1 MTAVIDKNGKS
12 AIVKNLPLLSDILQ
26 NAFDLRRESRVSG
39 QILSANS
46 SKKVVKNAKP
56 GQPTEQRL
64 AEIEAAV
71 NTAALHMVFK
81 LNDSAF
87 RPVFADIMQWS
98 DHGLP
103 QLDVLGRCLRQ
114 QSVYGFLHLFFDR
127 LKSAVTSYAAY
138 MVDGAA
144 VSLRAAHIGTNI
156 EERNLWARI
165 LQTLK
170 AAFEHDEGNSGNA
183 NAAGAANGHGSGGG
197 FWQVPTHFSAV
208 APALVE
214 QFAKA
219 KELHNNGAPGF
230 AVEYLVPAVVEL
242 AKAAHAAD
250 HQKELNGLLLKR
262 LQHSTNTAER
272 LALVQCQQ
280 ALAEEVG
287 EEWLAMLPEML
298 PLISELQEDSDEAID
313 RETTKWIHKIEEV
326 LGESLDAMLQ

>member
-1 MTAVIDKNGKS
+1 MPATSIKALGK
-12 AIVKNLPLLSDILQ
+12 A
-26 NAFDLRRESRVSG
+26 AA
-39 QILSANS
+39 ANE
-46 SKKVVKNAKP
+46 K
-56 GQPTEQRL
+56 RL
-64 AEIEAAV
+64 VEIEAAV

-87 RPVFADIMQWS
+87 RPMFADLMQWC
-98 DHGLP
+98 DNGLP
-103 QLDVLGRCLRQ
+103 QLDAMGRCLRQ

-138 MVDGAA
+138 VVDGAA
-144 VSLRAAHIGTNI
+144 VALRAARVGNSL
-156 EERNLWARI
+156 EDRALWSRI

-170 AAFEHDEGNSGNA
+170 AAFEYDEANSGNA
-183 NAAGAANGHGSGGG
+183 AAGHGAGGHGSGGGG
-197 FWQVPTHFSAV
+197 FWQVPTHFAAV

-219 KELHNNGAPGF
+219 KDLFNGGAGGL
-230 AVEYLVPAVVEL
+230 AVEVLVPAVVEL
-242 AKAAHAAD
+242 AKAANAAD

-262 LQHSTNTAER
+262 LRHSTNTAER

-313 RETTKWIHKIEEV
+313 RETTRWIHKIEEV

>member
-1 MTAVIDKNGKS
+1 M
-12 AIVKNLPLLSDILQ
+12 KNLPLLSVILQ
-26 NAFDLRRESRVSG
+26 YAFDLRRESRVSG
-39 QILSANS
+39 QILAAASA
-46 SKKVVKNAKP
+46 KATGKR
-56 GQPTEQRL
+56 GQATEQRL

-87 RPVFADIMQWS
+87 RPVFADLMQWC

-114 QSVYGFLHLFFDR
+114 QSVYGFLFLFFDR

-144 VSLRAAHIGTNI
+144 VALRAARIGTSL
-156 EERNLWARI
+156 EDRALWSRI
-165 LQTLK
+165 LQTLT
-170 AAFEHDEGNSGNA
+170 AAFEHDEGNSGNM
-183 NAAGAANGHGSGGG
+183 NSGAANGHGSGGG

-219 KELHNNGAPGF
+219 KDLQNNGAPGL
-230 AVEYLVPAVVEL
+230 AVEHLVPAIVEL

-313 RETTKWIHKIEEV
+313 RETTRWIHKIEEV